1 MATKDTAKRNNDA
14 FLALWADLEQVVRR
28 RPQETV
34 PDLEAALQGSGYNLE
49 ADKLRICRQTRNFLV
64 HGNKAFITASDPM
77 LDFLA
82 ALIDQLKRVDGI
94 VKDHMVTP
102 AKFGAV
108 IDNVPVEKAA
118 AMLQAKKS
126 DELLILDQNKMFTDC
141 VFGKQA
147 MAAAITKGLTGAS
160 VHALLP
166 HLSKV
171 NFHFVGQDAALC
183 DAPACRCI
191 VVDKNGRCVGVLNP
205 DKEWF

>member
-1 MATKDTAKRNNDA
+1 MATKDTAKRSNDV
-14 FLALWADLEQVVRR
+14 FLALWTDLEQVVRR

-34 PDLEAALQGSGYNLE
+34 TNLETALQGSGYNLE
-49 ADKLRICRQTRNFLV
+49 ANKLRICRQIRNFLV
-64 HGNKAFITASDPM
+64 HDDKTFVTVSDPM

-82 ALIDQLKRVDGI
+82 KLTDQLKRVDGI

-108 IDNVPVEKAA
+108 VDNMPVEKAA
-118 AMLQAKKS
+118 AALQAKKS
-126 DELLILDQNKMFTDC
+126 DELLILDQNKTFINY

-147 MAAAITKGLTGAS
+147 MMAAITKGMTKAS
-160 VHALLP
+160 VYALLP
-166 HLSKV
+166 HLTKV
-171 NFHFVGQDAALC
+171 NFRSVDQNAALC

-191 VVDKNGRCVGVLNP
+191 VTDKNGKCVGVLNP

>member
-1 MATKDTAKRNNDA
+1 MATKDTTKHSNDA
-14 FLALWADLEQVVRR
+14 FLALWTDLEQAVRR

-34 PDLEAALQGSGYNLE
+34 PDLETALQGSGYNLE
-49 ADKLRICRQTRNFLV
+49 ANKLRICRQIRNFLV
-64 HGNKAFITASDPM
+64 HDDKAFITVSDPM

-82 ALIDQLKRVDGI
+82 KLADQLKRADGV

-108 IDNVPVEKAA
+108 VDSVTVEKAA
-118 AMLQAKKS
+118 ATLQAKKS

-160 VHALLP
+160 VHDLLP
-166 HLSKV
+166 YLAKV
-171 NFHFVGQDAALC
+171 NFWSVDQNTALC
-183 DAPACRCI
+183 DAPACRC
-191 VVDKNGRCVGVLNP
+191 VVTDKNGRCVGVLNP
-205 DKEWF
+205 DQEWF